1 MRSCFTKLPR
11 IVAALLTCML
21 FAILTDCSSTR
32 STPPPVLV
40 ASSGSGQSTT
50 VGTAFAAALV
60 ATVTVNGKPL
70 VGVSVIF
77 TAPSGP
83 GCTFA
88 NEMNTETD
96 TTDSNGLATSSL
108 CTADTISGGYNVAAT
123 TLPAAGADFSLSN
136 TSGPPAV
143 IAATGGSPQ
152 SATVS
157 TAFADPLV
165 ANVTDADG
173 NPVSGASVTFTAPA
187 LAPTG
192 TFANGT
198 NTETDTT
205 DANGNATSSTFTA
218 DATAGGPYTV
228 TATVTGVATATGFLL
243 TNTGGG

>member
-21 FAILTDCSSTR
+21 FAILTDCSSTHT
-32 STPPPVLV
+32 TPPPLLV
-40 ASSGSGQSTT
+40 VSSGSGQSTT
-50 VGTAFAAALV
+50 VGTAFSAPLVALV
-60 ATVTVNGKPL
+60 TVSGKPS

-88 NEMNTETD
+88 NETNTETD
-96 TTDSNGLATSSL
+96 TTDSNGMATSSV
-108 CTADTISGGYNVAAT
+108 CTADTTSGGYSVEAA
-123 TLPAAGADFSLSN
+123 TLPAAGADFSLTN
-136 TSGPPAV
+136 TSGPPAG
-143 IAATGGSPQ
+143 IAATSGTPQ

-157 TAFADPLV
+157 TAFANPLV
-165 ANVTDADG
+165 ATVTDVDG

-187 LAPTG
+187 TAPSG

-198 NTETDTT
+198 NTEIDTT

-218 DATAGGPYTV
+218 DATVGGPYLV
-228 TATVTGVATATGFLL
+228 TATVTGVATPATFSL
-243 TNTGGG
+243 TNK